1 MAVFFPRYVAGACRP
16 RVRYTVGRDT
26 ENPGR
31 EVVVDLF
38 GVVPRDRR
46 RREQPFEETGARRG
60 ELIQRQGCA
69 REFGEDRQQPGPGR
83 GLEHDVGGRQPRR
96 DARHETERQRG

>member
-1 MAVFFPRYVAGACRP
+1 MPEPLTAADIHPDRLTAGEQVSGRRGSTVYLAVP
-16 RVRYTVGRDT
+16 T
-26 ENPGR
+26 
-31 EVVVDLF
+31 
-38 GVVPRDRR
+38 
-46 RREQPFEETGARRG
+46 ETGARRG